1 MVQCSGGL
9 DDSFRALSDPTRRG
23 ILERLGAREA
33 SVSELAE
40 HFGMTLT
47 GMKKHIGVLEEAG
60 LVSTEK
66 VGRVRICRIG
76 PRRLQDETAW
86 IARYQEML
94 EARLDRLGA
103 FLERTASGPVPFGG
117 GGAQGARNERPSTG
131 GAGRHLEGP
140 RAAGA
145 QRRQFDTEG
154 EPEP

>member
-1 MVQCSGGL
+1 MVQRSDRL
-9 DDSFRALSDPTRRG
+9 DDSFRALSDRTRRG

-40 HFGMTLT
+40 QFGMTLT
-47 GMKKHIGVLEEAG
+47 GMKKHIAVLEEAG

-76 PRRLQDETAW
+76 PRRLEDETAW

-103 FLERTASGPVPFGG
+103 FLERTKG
-117 GGAQGARNERPSTG
+117 
-131 GAGRHLEGP
+131 
-140 RAAGA
+140 
-145 QRRQFDTEG
+145 D
-154 EPEP
+154 PEP